1 MELTDGTNVLQW
13 LEESARR
20 DPDKIA
26 FADESEEITYS
37 ELLFQAQS
45 VGTAL
50 ASSGVLRE
58 AVAVLLPRGI
68 GQVVS
73 IFGVA
78 ESGGCYAILDS
89 GSPQDRLAA
98 IVSSFRPLSLLV
110 CDETAELGERL
121 LPGRC
126 LRIEDARRVPA
137 DLALLADIRRAS
149 RPDDLLY
156 VLYTSGSTGTPKGVM
171 VSHANVISYVG
182 WFARCFG
189 IDSETIF
196 GKRVFIPAEVVHD
209 YYLFCVSTM
218 RMKLCMRIE
227 HDMPELRGAEPDEI
241 RAQTIEY
248 VKNQTQRFM
257 GKLRATMRS
266 MYNKDAFVEQV
277 NAQTEKRKRREA
289 GERLSKQQLP
299 FQ

>member
-1 MELTDGTNVLQW
+1 MAKEGM
-13 LEESARR
+13 
-20 DPDKIA
+20 
-26 FADESEEITYS
+26 
-37 ELLFQAQS
+37 AQMS
-45 VGTAL
+45 V
-50 ASSGVLRE
+50 
-58 AVAVLLPRGI
+58 
-68 GQVVS
+68 
-73 IFGVA
+73 
-78 ESGGCYAILDS
+78 
-89 GSPQDRLAA
+89 
-98 IVSSFRPLSLLV
+98 
-110 CDETAELGERL
+110 
-121 LPGRC
+121 
-126 LRIEDARRVPA
+126 
-137 DLALLADIRRAS
+137 
-149 RPDDLLY
+149 
-156 VLYTSGSTGTPKGVM
+156 
-171 VSHANVISYVG
+171 
-182 WFARCFG
+182 
-189 IDSETIF
+189 SETIF

-241 RAQTIEY
+241 RVQTIEY